1 MFTTKRRNIARYII
15 NEQFLKNNI
24 ALKYNN
30 FAIRKN
36 LLLKYSQN
44 VNPKNTS

>member
-15 NEQFLKNNI
+15 NEQFLKS